1 MSAHKESSKK
11 SLSDKAKWWDTFPWW
26 GVAIVAILFWM
37 GYQIVTKNSYELAWD
52 RVIPGISITITATL
66 QAFAIALAL
75 GLLAGMGQLSKNVIL
90 RNLARTYVEFIRGI
104 PILLSLI
111 HI

>member
-1 MSAHKESSKK
+1 MSAHEESNKR
-11 SLSDKAKWWDTFPWW
+11 SLSDKPKWWDTFPWW
-26 GVAIVAILFWM
+26 GIAIVAILSWM
-37 GYQIVTKNSYELAWD
+37 GYQIVTKNGYELAWH
-52 RVIPGISITITATL
+52 RVIPGLSITITATL

-104 PILLSLI
+104 PILPLI
-111 HI
+111 FT